1 MTFNEMVNTIIT
13 CREQGNFVIPFEC
26 KKVAVTAD
34 VTSLEKERMIHG
46 FTICVYS
53 CRNLIASRSFRRLSH
68 VYKSTNG
75 KGGHRAYGIGCNSPK
90 SYSQLRSVLNISTTS
105 LPEWLLPE
113 KKGSF

>member
-1 MTFNEMVNTIIT
+1 MIFNEMVNTIIT

-53 CRNLIASRSFRRLSH
+53 CRNLIASKVFGVLAMC
-68 VYKSTNG
+68 TNRQTG
-75 KGGHRAYGIGCNSPK
+75 RGDIG
-90 SYSQLRSVLNISTTS
+90 RM
-105 LPEWLLPE
+105 E
-113 KKGSF
+113 